1 VNLKD
6 GQYGSICRIGLIV
19 PSLNVIIEPEFNKMA
34 PEGVSVHATR
44 MLLQGKTTRESY
56 TRMAQDAATTAA
68 LLRTARVDVIAYAC
82 TSGSFVEDGNRIL
95 ETLEQEGGVP
105 AVTTAQAVVAALH
118 ALGLKRIAVGTPY
131 VDFVNEAE
139 KHFLESAGF
148 EVTGLYGLGLGDTPE
163 SRISIGRQKWEKIL
177 KIARRID
184 SPDADGVFISCTNLA
199 TIGVLEQLEQELG
212 KPVFSSNVATFW
224 SVLSR
229 AGFSTSVPGYGSL
242 LQDFPSLSKVS
253 IARDSLN

>member
-1 VNLKD
+1 MDLKD
-6 GQYGSICRIGLIV
+6 GQYGSICRVGLVV
-19 PSLNVIIEPEFNKMA
+19 PSLNVVIEPEFHKMS

-44 MLLQGKTTRESY
+44 MLLQGKMTRESFS
-56 TRMAQDAATTAA
+56 RMAQDASTAAA
-68 LLRTARVDVIAYAC
+68 LLGTARVDVIAYAC
-82 TSGSFVEDGNRIL
+82 TSGSFVEDGARIA
-95 ETLEQEGGVP
+95 ETLEREGGVP
-105 AVTTAQAVVAALH
+105 AVTTALAVVEALH

-139 KHFLESAGF
+139 KQFLESAGF

-163 SRISIGRQKWEKIL
+163 SRISIGRQKWEMVL
-177 KIARRID
+177 EVARRID

-229 AGFSTSVPGYGSL
+229 GGFSASIPGYGSL
-242 LQDFPSLSKVS
+242 LRDFPSLPKIS
-253 IARDSLN
+253 AGQE

>member
-1 VNLKD
+1 MNLKD

-253 IARDSLN
+253 IARESLN